1 MKILRYAVCLAALA
15 MGVLFAQQSAKVAGS
30 WKLAL
35 DTPHGQM
42 PGALQLKQDGAK
54 LTGSV
59 DVEHMGSMPLV
70 GQVEGAKLS
79 FTIEIQGN
87 QKITFNGTVAGDKIT
102 GSMEQG
108 GSWSATRAEAH
119 I

>member
-1 MKILRYAVCLAALA
+1 MKILRSVICVAALA
-15 MGVLFAQQSAKVAGS
+15 LGALCAQESATKVTGT
-30 WKLAL
+30 WKLTV

-42 PGALQLKQDGAK
+42 PGALQLKQDGSK

-70 GQVEGAKLS
+70 GQVEGTKLS
-79 FTIEIQGN
+79 FSIEIQDS
-87 QKITFNGTVAGDKIT
+87 QKITFTGTVAGDKMG

-108 GSWSATRAEAH
+108 GSWSATR
-119 I
+119 